1 MSENMVL
8 LTAENIRKSYGT
20 RVIFDDISFSI
31 HEGDKIGVIGVN
43 GTGKSTLL
51 KIIAGVDQADSGTI
65 VTMNGMRIGY
75 LSQSPVFVDGTTVL
89 QQVFRGENPQL
100 ALVREYEETM
110 AALAKT
116 PEEERLVKRAAEL
129 AEKMDK
135 AEAWSLESEAKT
147 ILTKLGIS
155 DFGQTV
161 ETLSG
166 GQKKR
171 VAIATVLSMEP
182 SVLVMDEPTSNLD
195 PRARRQIIDLIR
207 RFSHTT
213 LIATHDMEM
222 VLDLCDRTIVMKEGR
237 IVADGSTR
245 HVFGDLALLE
255 ECGLEQP
262 CELRMKR
269 ALKKKYAP

>member
-1 MSENMVL
+1 MSHHYL
-8 LTAENIRKSYGT
+8 R
-20 RVIFDDISFSI
+20 FDDVHYRYPNGYEALCGVSFRI
-31 HEGDKIGVIGVN
+31 TPGEKVALVGAN
-43 GTGKSTLL
+43 GAGKSTLL
-51 KIIAGVDQADSGTI
+51 LHT
-65 VTMNGMRIGY
+65 NGLLMP
-75 LSQSPVFVDGTTVL
+75 SQ
-89 QQVFRGENPQL
+89 GEVVMGGITLTRRTLP
-100 ALVREYEETM
+100 LVRQSVGLVFQDSDNQLFMPTVEEDVAFGPANM
-110 AALAKT
+110 RLE
-116 PEEERLVKRAAEL
+116 PEEIRRRVT
-129 AEKMDK
+129 
-135 AEAWSLESEAKT
+135 EALDAVGALDLREA
-147 ILTKLGIS
+147 S
-155 DFGQTV
+155 PFR
-161 ETLSG
+161 LSG

-171 VAIATVLSMEP
+171 VAIATVLAMEP

-213 LIATHDMEM
+213 LVATHDMEM

-269 ALKKKYAP
+269 ALKREYAP

>member
-1 MSENMVL
+1 MSHHYL
-8 LTAENIRKSYGT
+8 R
-20 RVIFDDISFSI
+20 FDDVHYRYPNGYEALCGVSFRI
-31 HEGDKIGVIGVN
+31 THGEKVALVGAN
-43 GTGKSTLL
+43 GAGKSTLL
-51 KIIAGVDQADSGTI
+51 LHTNGLLMPSQGGVVLGGIALTRRTLPLVRQSVGLVFQDSDNQLFMPTVEEDVAFGPSNMRLEPEEI
-65 VTMNGMRIGY
+65 RRRVTEALDAVGA
-75 LSQSPVFVDGTTVL
+75 LDL
-89 QQVFRGENPQL
+89 RGESPF
-100 ALVREYEETM
+100 R
-110 AALAKT
+110 
-116 PEEERLVKRAAEL
+116 
-129 AEKMDK
+129 
-135 AEAWSLESEAKT
+135 
-147 ILTKLGIS
+147 
-155 DFGQTV
+155 
-161 ETLSG
+161 LSG

-171 VAIATVLSMEP
+171 VAIATVLAMEP

-255 ECGLEQP
+255 ECGLDQP

-269 ALKKKYAP
+269 ALKKEYAP

>member
-1 MSENMVL
+1 MSHHYL
-8 LTAENIRKSYGT
+8 R
-20 RVIFDDISFSI
+20 FDDVHYRYPNGYEALCGVSFRI
-31 HEGDKIGVIGVN
+31 THGEKVALVGAN
-43 GTGKSTLL
+43 GAGKSTLL
-51 KIIAGVDQADSGTI
+51 LHTNGLLMPSQGGVVLGGIALTRRTLPLVRQSVGLVFQDSDNQLFMPTVEEDVAFGPSNMRLEPDEI
-65 VTMNGMRIGY
+65 RRRVTEALDAVGA
-75 LSQSPVFVDGTTVL
+75 LDL
-89 QQVFRGENPQL
+89 RGESPF
-100 ALVREYEETM
+100 R
-110 AALAKT
+110 
-116 PEEERLVKRAAEL
+116 
-129 AEKMDK
+129 
-135 AEAWSLESEAKT
+135 
-147 ILTKLGIS
+147 
-155 DFGQTV
+155 
-161 ETLSG
+161 LSG

-171 VAIATVLSMEP
+171 VAIATVLAMEP

-269 ALKKKYAP
+269 ALKKEYAP

>member
-1 MSENMVL
+1 MSHHYL
-8 LTAENIRKSYGT
+8 R
-20 RVIFDDISFSI
+20 FDDVHYRYPNGYEALCGVSFRI
-31 HEGDKIGVIGVN
+31 THGEKVALVGAN
-43 GTGKSTLL
+43 GAGKSTLL
-51 KIIAGVDQADSGTI
+51 LHTNGLLMPSQGGVVLGGIALTRR
-65 VTMNGMRIGY
+65 T
-75 LSQSPVFVDGTTVL
+75 LP
-89 QQVFRGENPQL
+89 
-100 ALVREYEETM
+100 LVRQSVGLVFQDSDNQLFMPTVEEDVAFGPSNM
-110 AALAKT
+110 RLE
-116 PEEERLVKRAAEL
+116 PEEIRRRVT
-129 AEKMDK
+129 
-135 AEAWSLESEAKT
+135 EALDAVGALHLRGASP
-147 ILTKLGIS
+147 
-155 DFGQTV
+155 FR
-161 ETLSG
+161 LSG

-207 RFSHTT
+207 RFGHTT

-222 VLDLCDRTIVMKEGR
+222 VLDLCDRTIVMKQGR

-269 ALKKKYAP
+269 ALKREYAP

>member
-1 MSENMVL
+1 MSHHYL
-8 LTAENIRKSYGT
+8 R
-20 RVIFDDISFSI
+20 FDDVHYRYPNGYEALCGVSFRI
-31 HEGDKIGVIGVN
+31 THGEKVALVGAN
-43 GTGKSTLL
+43 GAGKSTLL
-51 KIIAGVDQADSGTI
+51 LHTNGLLMPSQGGVVLGGIALTRRTLPLVRQSVGLVFQDSDNQLFMPTVEEDVAFGPSNMRLEPEEI
-65 VTMNGMRIGY
+65 RRRVTEALDAVGA
-75 LSQSPVFVDGTTVL
+75 LDL
-89 QQVFRGENPQL
+89 RGESPF
-100 ALVREYEETM
+100 R
-110 AALAKT
+110 
-116 PEEERLVKRAAEL
+116 
-129 AEKMDK
+129 
-135 AEAWSLESEAKT
+135 
-147 ILTKLGIS
+147 
-155 DFGQTV
+155 
-161 ETLSG
+161 LSG
-166 GQKKR
+166 GQKRR
-171 VAIATVLSMEP
+171 VAIATVLAMEP

-269 ALKKKYAP
+269 ALNKEYAP

>member
-1 MSENMVL
+1 M
-8 LTAENIRKSYGT
+8 
-20 RVIFDDISFSI
+20 
-31 HEGDKIGVIGVN
+31 
-43 GTGKSTLL
+43 
-51 KIIAGVDQADSGTI
+51 
-65 VTMNGMRIGY
+65 
-75 LSQSPVFVDGTTVL
+75 
-89 QQVFRGENPQL
+89 
-100 ALVREYEETM
+100 
-110 AALAKT
+110 
-116 PEEERLVKRAAEL
+116 KRAAEL

-195 PRARRQIIDLIR
+195 PRARRQIIDLTR

-269 ALKKKYAP
+269 ALKREYAL

>member
-1 MSENMVL
+1 MSHHYL
-8 LTAENIRKSYGT
+8 R
-20 RVIFDDISFSI
+20 FDDVHYRYPNGYEVLCGVSFCI
-31 HEGDKIGVIGVN
+31 THGEKVALVGAN
-43 GTGKSTLL
+43 GAGKSTLL
-51 KIIAGVDQADSGTI
+51 LHT
-65 VTMNGMRIGY
+65 NGLLIP
-75 LSQSPVFVDGTTVL
+75 SQ
-89 QQVFRGENPQL
+89 GEVVMGGIKLTHRTLP
-100 ALVREYEETM
+100 LVRQSVGLVFQDSDNQLFMPTVEEDVAFGPSNM
-110 AALAKT
+110 RLE
-116 PEEERLVKRAAEL
+116 PEEIRRRVT
-129 AEKMDK
+129 
-135 AEAWSLESEAKT
+135 EALDAVGALHLRGASP
-147 ILTKLGIS
+147 
-155 DFGQTV
+155 FR
-161 ETLSG
+161 LSG

-207 RFSHTT
+207 RFGHTT

-222 VLDLCDRTIVMKEGR
+222 VLDLCDRTIVMKQGR

-269 ALKKKYAP
+269 ALKREYAL

>member
-1 MSENMVL
+1 MSHHYL
-8 LTAENIRKSYGT
+8 R
-20 RVIFDDISFSI
+20 FDDVHYRYPNGYEALCGVSFRI
-31 HEGDKIGVIGVN
+31 THGEKVALVGAN
-43 GTGKSTLL
+43 GAGKSTLL
-51 KIIAGVDQADSGTI
+51 LHTNGLLMPSQGGVVLGGIALTRRTLPLVRQSVGLVFQDSDNQLFMPTVEEDVAFGPSNMRLEPEEI
-65 VTMNGMRIGY
+65 RRRVTEALDAVGA
-75 LSQSPVFVDGTTVL
+75 LDL
-89 QQVFRGENPQL
+89 RGESPF
-100 ALVREYEETM
+100 R
-110 AALAKT
+110 
-116 PEEERLVKRAAEL
+116 
-129 AEKMDK
+129 
-135 AEAWSLESEAKT
+135 
-147 ILTKLGIS
+147 
-155 DFGQTV
+155 
-161 ETLSG
+161 LSG

-171 VAIATVLSMEP
+171 VAIATVLAMEP

-222 VLDLCDRTIVMKEGR
+222 MLDLCDRTIVMKEGR

-269 ALKKKYAP
+269 ALKKEYAP

>member
-1 MSENMVL
+1 MSHHYL
-8 LTAENIRKSYGT
+8 R
-20 RVIFDDISFSI
+20 FDDVHYRYPNGYEALCGVSFRI
-31 HEGDKIGVIGVN
+31 THGEKVALVGAN
-43 GTGKSTLL
+43 GAGKSTLL
-51 KIIAGVDQADSGTI
+51 LHTNGLLMPSQGGVVLGRIALTRRTLPLVRQSVGLVFQDSDNQLFMPTVEEDVAFGPSNMRLEPEEI
-65 VTMNGMRIGY
+65 RRRVTEALDAVGA
-75 LSQSPVFVDGTTVL
+75 LDL
-89 QQVFRGENPQL
+89 RGESPF
-100 ALVREYEETM
+100 R
-110 AALAKT
+110 
-116 PEEERLVKRAAEL
+116 
-129 AEKMDK
+129 
-135 AEAWSLESEAKT
+135 
-147 ILTKLGIS
+147 
-155 DFGQTV
+155 
-161 ETLSG
+161 LSG

-171 VAIATVLSMEP
+171 VAIATVLAMEP

-269 ALKKKYAP
+269 ALKKEYAP

>member
-1 MSENMVL
+1 MSHHYL
-8 LTAENIRKSYGT
+8 R
-20 RVIFDDISFSI
+20 FDDVHYRYPNGYEALCGVSFRI
-31 HEGDKIGVIGVN
+31 THGEKVALVGAN
-43 GTGKSTLL
+43 GAGKSTLL
-51 KIIAGVDQADSGTI
+51 LHTNGLLMPSQGGVVLGGIALTRRTLPLVRQSVGLVFQDSDNQLFMPTVEEDVAFGPSNMRLEPEEI
-65 VTMNGMRIGY
+65 RRRVTEALDAVGA
-75 LSQSPVFVDGTTVL
+75 LDL
-89 QQVFRGENPQL
+89 RGESPF
-100 ALVREYEETM
+100 R
-110 AALAKT
+110 
-116 PEEERLVKRAAEL
+116 
-129 AEKMDK
+129 
-135 AEAWSLESEAKT
+135 
-147 ILTKLGIS
+147 
-155 DFGQTV
+155 
-161 ETLSG
+161 LSG

-171 VAIATVLSMEP
+171 VAIATVLAMEP

-245 HVFGDLALLE
+245 HVFGDLALLK

-269 ALKKKYAP
+269 ALKKEYAP

>member
-1 MSENMVL
+1 MSHHYL
-8 LTAENIRKSYGT
+8 R
-20 RVIFDDISFSI
+20 FDDVHYRYPNGYEALCGVSFRI
-31 HEGDKIGVIGVN
+31 THGEKVALVGAN
-43 GTGKSTLL
+43 GAGKSTLL
-51 KIIAGVDQADSGTI
+51 LHTNGLLMPSQGGVVLGGIALTRRTLPLVRQSVGLVFQDSDNQLFMPTVEEDVAFGPSNMRLEPGEI
-65 VTMNGMRIGY
+65 RRRVTEALDAVGA
-75 LSQSPVFVDGTTVL
+75 LDL
-89 QQVFRGENPQL
+89 RGESPF
-100 ALVREYEETM
+100 R
-110 AALAKT
+110 
-116 PEEERLVKRAAEL
+116 
-129 AEKMDK
+129 
-135 AEAWSLESEAKT
+135 
-147 ILTKLGIS
+147 
-155 DFGQTV
+155 
-161 ETLSG
+161 LSG

-171 VAIATVLSMEP
+171 VAIATVLAMEP

-269 ALKKKYAP
+269 ALKKEYAP

>member
-1 MSENMVL
+1 MSHHYL
-8 LTAENIRKSYGT
+8 R
-20 RVIFDDISFSI
+20 FDDVHYRYPNGYEALCGVSFRI
-31 HEGDKIGVIGVN
+31 THGEKVALVGAN
-43 GTGKSTLL
+43 GAGKSTLL
-51 KIIAGVDQADSGTI
+51 LHTNGLLMPSQGGVVLGGIALTRRTLPLVRQSVGLVFQDSDNQLFMPTVEEDVAFGPSNMRLEPEEI
-65 VTMNGMRIGY
+65 RRRVTEARDAVGA
-75 LSQSPVFVDGTTVL
+75 LDL
-89 QQVFRGENPQL
+89 RGESPF
-100 ALVREYEETM
+100 R
-110 AALAKT
+110 
-116 PEEERLVKRAAEL
+116 
-129 AEKMDK
+129 
-135 AEAWSLESEAKT
+135 
-147 ILTKLGIS
+147 
-155 DFGQTV
+155 
-161 ETLSG
+161 LSG

-171 VAIATVLSMEP
+171 VAIATVLAMEP

-269 ALKKKYAP
+269 ALKKEYAP

>member
-1 MSENMVL
+1 MSHHYL
-8 LTAENIRKSYGT
+8 R
-20 RVIFDDISFSI
+20 FDDVHYRYPNGYEALCGVSFRI
-31 HEGDKIGVIGVN
+31 THGEKVALVGAN
-43 GTGKSTLL
+43 GAGKSTLL
-51 KIIAGVDQADSGTI
+51 LHTNGLLTPSQGGVVLGGIALTRRTLPLVRQSVGLVFQDSDNQLFMPTVEEDVAFGPSNMRLEPEEI
-65 VTMNGMRIGY
+65 RRRVTEALDAVGA
-75 LSQSPVFVDGTTVL
+75 LDL
-89 QQVFRGENPQL
+89 RGESPF
-100 ALVREYEETM
+100 R
-110 AALAKT
+110 
-116 PEEERLVKRAAEL
+116 
-129 AEKMDK
+129 
-135 AEAWSLESEAKT
+135 
-147 ILTKLGIS
+147 
-155 DFGQTV
+155 
-161 ETLSG
+161 LSG

-171 VAIATVLSMEP
+171 VAIATVLAMEP

-207 RFSHTT
+207 RFGHTT

-269 ALKKKYAP
+269 ALKKEYAP

>member
-1 MSENMVL
+1 MSHHYL
-8 LTAENIRKSYGT
+8 R
-20 RVIFDDISFSI
+20 FDDVHYRYPNGYEALCGVSFRI
-31 HEGDKIGVIGVN
+31 THGEKVALVGAN
-43 GTGKSTLL
+43 GAGKSTLL
-51 KIIAGVDQADSGTI
+51 LHTNGLLMPSQGGVVLGGIALTRRTLPLVRQSVGLVFQDSDNQLFMPTVEEDVAFGPSNMRLEPEEI
-65 VTMNGMRIGY
+65 RRRVTEALDAVGA
-75 LSQSPVFVDGTTVL
+75 LDL
-89 QQVFRGENPQL
+89 RGESPF
-100 ALVREYEETM
+100 R
-110 AALAKT
+110 
-116 PEEERLVKRAAEL
+116 
-129 AEKMDK
+129 
-135 AEAWSLESEAKT
+135 
-147 ILTKLGIS
+147 
-155 DFGQTV
+155 
-161 ETLSG
+161 LSG

-171 VAIATVLSMEP
+171 VAIATVRAMEP
-182 SVLVMDEPTSNLD
+182 SVRVMDEPTSNLD

-269 ALKKKYAP
+269 ALKKEYAP

>member
-1 MSENMVL
+1 MSHHYL
-8 LTAENIRKSYGT
+8 R
-20 RVIFDDISFSI
+20 FDDVHYRYPNGYEALCGVSFCI
-31 HEGDKIGVIGVN
+31 THGEKVALVGAN
-43 GTGKSTLL
+43 GAGKSTLL
-51 KIIAGVDQADSGTI
+51 LHTNGLLIPSQGEVVMGGIKLTRRTLPLVRQSVGLVFQDSDNQLFMPTVEEDVAFGPSNMRLKPEEI
-65 VTMNGMRIGY
+65 RRRVTEALDAVGA
-75 LSQSPVFVDGTTVL
+75 LDL
-89 QQVFRGENPQL
+89 RGESPF
-100 ALVREYEETM
+100 R
-110 AALAKT
+110 
-116 PEEERLVKRAAEL
+116 
-129 AEKMDK
+129 
-135 AEAWSLESEAKT
+135 
-147 ILTKLGIS
+147 
-155 DFGQTV
+155 
-161 ETLSG
+161 LSG

-207 RFSHTT
+207 RFGHTT

-222 VLDLCDRTIVMKEGR
+222 VLDLCDRTIVMKQGR

-269 ALKKKYAP
+269 ALKREYAL

>member
-1 MSENMVL
+1 MSHHYL
-8 LTAENIRKSYGT
+8 R
-20 RVIFDDISFSI
+20 FDDVHYRYPNGYEALCGVSFRI
-31 HEGDKIGVIGVN
+31 THGEKVALVGAN
-43 GTGKSTLL
+43 GAGKSTLL
-51 KIIAGVDQADSGTI
+51 LHTNGLLMPSQGGVVLGGIALTRRTLPLVRQSVGLVFQDSDNQLFMPTVEEDVAFGPSNMRLEPEEI
-65 VTMNGMRIGY
+65 RRRVTEALDAVGA
-75 LSQSPVFVDGTTVL
+75 LDL
-89 QQVFRGENPQL
+89 RGESPF
-100 ALVREYEETM
+100 R
-110 AALAKT
+110 
-116 PEEERLVKRAAEL
+116 
-129 AEKMDK
+129 
-135 AEAWSLESEAKT
+135 
-147 ILTKLGIS
+147 
-155 DFGQTV
+155 
-161 ETLSG
+161 LSG

-171 VAIATVLSMEP
+171 VAIATVLAMEP

-195 PRARRQIIDLIR
+195 PRAPRQIIDLIR

-269 ALKKKYAP
+269 ALKKEYAP

>member
-1 MSENMVL
+1 MSHHYL
-8 LTAENIRKSYGT
+8 R
-20 RVIFDDISFSI
+20 FDDVHYRYPNGYEALCGVSFRI
-31 HEGDKIGVIGVN
+31 THGEKVALVGAN
-43 GTGKSTLL
+43 GAGKSTLL
-51 KIIAGVDQADSGTI
+51 LHTNGLLIPSQGEVVMGGIKLTRRTLPLVRQSVGLVFQDSDNQLFMPTVEEDVAFGPSNMRLEPEEI
-65 VTMNGMRIGY
+65 RRRVTEALDAVGA
-75 LSQSPVFVDGTTVL
+75 LDL
-89 QQVFRGENPQL
+89 RGESPF
-100 ALVREYEETM
+100 R
-110 AALAKT
+110 
-116 PEEERLVKRAAEL
+116 
-129 AEKMDK
+129 
-135 AEAWSLESEAKT
+135 
-147 ILTKLGIS
+147 
-155 DFGQTV
+155 
-161 ETLSG
+161 LSG
-166 GQKKR
+166 GQKRR
-171 VAIATVLSMEP
+171 VAIATVLAMEP

-269 ALKKKYAP
+269 ALKKEYAP

>member
-1 MSENMVL
+1 MSHHYL
-8 LTAENIRKSYGT
+8 R
-20 RVIFDDISFSI
+20 FDDVHYRYPNGYEALCGVSFRI
-31 HEGDKIGVIGVN
+31 THGEKVALVGAN
-43 GTGKSTLL
+43 GAGKSTLL
-51 KIIAGVDQADSGTI
+51 LHTNGLLMPSQGGVVLGGIALTRRTLPLVRQSVGLVFQDSDNQLFMPTVEEDVAFGPSNMRLEPEEI
-65 VTMNGMRIGY
+65 LRRVTEALDAVGA
-75 LSQSPVFVDGTTVL
+75 LDL
-89 QQVFRGENPQL
+89 RGESPF
-100 ALVREYEETM
+100 R
-110 AALAKT
+110 
-116 PEEERLVKRAAEL
+116 
-129 AEKMDK
+129 
-135 AEAWSLESEAKT
+135 
-147 ILTKLGIS
+147 
-155 DFGQTV
+155 
-161 ETLSG
+161 LSG

-171 VAIATVLSMEP
+171 VAIATVLAMEP

-269 ALKKKYAP
+269 ALKKEYAP

>member
-1 MSENMVL
+1 MSHHYL
-8 LTAENIRKSYGT
+8 R
-20 RVIFDDISFSI
+20 FDDVHYRYPNGYEALCGVSFRI
-31 HEGDKIGVIGVN
+31 THGEKVALVGAN
-43 GTGKSTLL
+43 GAGKSTLL
-51 KIIAGVDQADSGTI
+51 LHTNGLLMPSQGGVVLGGIALTRRTLPLVRQSVGLVFQDSDNQLFMPTVEEDVAFGPSNMRLEPEEI
-65 VTMNGMRIGY
+65 RRRVTEALDAVGA
-75 LSQSPVFVDGTTVL
+75 LDL
-89 QQVFRGENPQL
+89 RGESPF
-100 ALVREYEETM
+100 R
-110 AALAKT
+110 
-116 PEEERLVKRAAEL
+116 
-129 AEKMDK
+129 
-135 AEAWSLESEAKT
+135 
-147 ILTKLGIS
+147 
-155 DFGQTV
+155 
-161 ETLSG
+161 LSG

-171 VAIATVLSMEP
+171 VAIATVLAMEP

-269 ALKKKYAP
+269 ALKMKYAP